1 MELKFRSLITAVF
14 RWTTS
19 LYKNF
24 HWKHVDSSFQRY
36 QSPVRLF
43 QLLSRDICEQSSITV
58 RSYGLIEE
66 RKSRRRWDVEELTD
80 AIFQCDLTMV
90 CWVSDTQEDWSA
102 WKLARILWSCVKF
115 QPRINGGYSILQ
127 WSNLVA
133 TQRTLCNALKNP
145 DRYFNG
151 IFTIPLVG
159 FGQLLLLKSPRK
171 LTVSNKLPFSRTYC

>member
-1 MELKFRSLITAVF
+1 MGSWWRFLLGGQKKVALRRGFTVLSKPVVYMYREWKFAVF

-43 QLLSRDICEQSSITV
+43 QLSSRDICEQSSITV
-58 RSYGLIEE
+58 RSYGLIEG
-66 RKSRRRWDVEELTD
+66 RKSRRQWDVEELTD

-115 QPRINGGYSILQ
+115 QPRINGGVFNTSVIEF
-127 WSNLVA
+127 S
-133 TQRTLCNALKNP
+133 CNTKK
-145 DRYFNG
+145 
-151 IFTIPLVG
+151 II
-159 FGQLLLLKSPRK
+159 
-171 LTVSNKLPFSRTYC
+171 